1 MKNFALA
8 MLLGSSVL
16 VAPAAFAQTNDAT
29 PAPAAPAPAASGT
42 AETAAPAAATVPA
55 GDFVTKRE
63 ANQFLASNIEGANV
77 MGPQNES
84 IGKVSDLIVGDD
96 GRLAAVTVDVGGFL
110 GIGAKTVAIPADGLK
125 YVPVSATSAGDM
137 ASNNAATPAG
147 TTAPAGGTAT
157 TATDPATT
165 GSTTTD
171 NSAAGNAMPTQN
183 TTAAATDDGTRLD
196 HIMVN
201 FTREQLQN
209 APEFDD

>member
-1 MKNFALA
+1 MKNIVLA
-8 MLLGSSVL
+8 MLIGSSAL
-16 VAPAAFAQTNDAT
+16 VTVPALAQTSDAS
-29 PAPAAPAPAASGT
+29 PAAPAPAAPAANDT
-42 AETAAPAAATVPA
+42 ASTAAPAMAATP

-63 ANQFLASNIEGANV
+63 ANQFLASNIRGANV

-84 IGKVSDLIVGDD
+84 IGTVSDMIIGED

-125 YVPVSATSAGDM
+125 YVPV
-137 ASNNAATPAG
+137 AATTSGNMANNSTMAPAGTAAPAAG
-147 TTAPAGGTAT
+147 TTAPAS
-157 TATDPATT
+157 DPTTT
-165 GSTTTD
+165 GSTNAD
-171 NSAAGNAMPTQN
+171 NSAAGGAMSGTSA
-183 TTAAATDDGTRLD
+183 TAAASDDGSRLD